1 MNTNNVYQLLL
12 FLLCNCAAL
21 LYGVVARAGYFYN
34 GVLCY
39 ITATLGS
46 DVCCFDGFVNFDES
60 GVKSES
66 EKGVV
71 NSRLS
76 EFHVCWVRVGANL
89 LSRN

>member
-1 MNTNNVYQLLL
+1 M
-12 FLLCNCAAL
+12 
-21 LYGVVARAGYFYN
+21 ARAGYFYN

-39 ITATLGS
+39 ITATRGS

>member
-1 MNTNNVYQLLL
+1 MYASYYYFCNVIAQHCSIVLWLGLAIFIMVYYIVFMPLLAPM
-12 FLLCNCAAL
+12 FSAL
-21 LYGVVARAGYFYN
+21 MDSSISML
-34 GVLCY
+34 
-39 ITATLGS
+39 
-46 DVCCFDGFVNFDES
+46 S

-76 EFHVCWVRVGANL
+76 DFHVCWVRVGANL

>member
-1 MNTNNVYQLLL
+1 M
-12 FLLCNCAAL
+12 
-21 LYGVVARAGYFYN
+21 ARAGYFYN
-34 GVLCY
+34 VVLCY
-39 ITATLGS
+39 ITAIQGS

>member
-1 MNTNNVYQLLL
+1 MYASYYYFCNVIAQHCSIVLRLGLAIFIMVYYFVFMPLLAPM
-12 FLLCNCAAL
+12 FSAL
-21 LYGVVARAGYFYN
+21 MDSSISML
-34 GVLCY
+34 
-39 ITATLGS
+39 
-46 DVCCFDGFVNFDES
+46 S

-76 EFHVCWVRVGANL
+76 DFHVCWVRVGANL

>member
-1 MNTNNVYQLLL
+1 MSVSIILVMYSIAEL
-12 FLLCNCAAL
+12 FHD
-21 LYGVVARAGYFYN
+21 VVSARRAICKMFNYVVFMP
-34 GVLCY
+34 LQ
-39 ITATLGS
+39 GS

-76 EFHVCWVRVGANL
+76 EFHVCWVRVGANP

>member
-1 MNTNNVYQLLL
+1 MYIKH
-12 FLLCNCAAL
+12 
-21 LYGVVARAGYFYN
+21 YYFYYAIAQHCSM
-34 GVLCY
+34 VLCLRRAICKMFNY
-39 ITATLGS
+39 VVFMPLQGS
-46 DVCCFDGFVNFDES
+46 DVCCFDGFVNFGES

>member
-1 MNTNNVYQLLL
+1 MSG
-12 FLLCNCAAL
+12 APPI
-21 LYGVVARAGYFYN
+21 YGVVARAGYFYN

-39 ITATLGS
+39 ITAIRGS
-46 DVCCFDGFVNFDES
+46 DVCCFYGFVNFDES

-76 EFHVCWVRVGANL
+76 DFHVCWVRVGANL

>member
-1 MNTNNVYQLLL
+1 MVLWLGLAIFIMVYYIVFMPLLAPM
-12 FLLCNCAAL
+12 FSAL
-21 LYGVVARAGYFYN
+21 MDSSISML
-34 GVLCY
+34 
-39 ITATLGS
+39 
-46 DVCCFDGFVNFDES
+46 S

-76 EFHVCWVRVGANL
+76 DFHVCWVRVGANL